1 MRKRGKIIPLIMYMV
16 VLFAALNWLTGIFSP
31 SGNSIAYSEVISLFR
46 QEQVKQFH
54 VEGNALTMHLYNPYN
69 GETKI
74 TATLSDP
81 DGFRAEMQ
89 ETFLAQTDSGVLLS
103 YDFVAEEGFSPFDL
117 VLPLITAGLILL
129 FVWAFMMG
137 KMNSANPLQNFGKA
151 RTILGI
157 PDNKKVTFDD
167 VAGADEE
174 KEELQEVVDFLR
186 NPEKYTKIGARI
198 PHGLLLVGP
207 PGTGKTLLAR
217 AVAGEANVQFLS
229 ISGSDFVEM
238 YVGVGASRVRDL
250 FDQAKKVSPA
260 IIFIDEIDAVGRKRG
275 SGLGGGHDEKEQTL
289 NQLLVEMDGFAKNE
303 GVIVLAATNR
313 PDILDPALLRPGRFD
328 RQIHVGHPDVKGRE
342 EILKVHAKG
351 KRLDESVSLKT
362 IARAT
367 SGFTGADL
375 SNLLNEAAILAARE
389 DRPVL
394 NMDDL
399 NEAMMKIIAGP
410 AKRSRVQQRRDLK
423 TTAIH
428 EAGHAVAT
436 YRLPTQ
442 DPVRHIT
449 IIPRGQSLG
458 STWSLPKD
466 DSSNMTRNEMYEEIV
481 SLLGGRVA
489 EDLFIGDISVGAS
502 NDIDRATK
510 LAKDVIARY
519 GMCEKLGTVS
529 YLAGGEVFIGRDYQT
544 TKSYSEK
551 VAATI
556 DDEVKLLIDKAYA
569 HCKQILQDNS
579 DKLNEVVQF
588 LLEQESMTGEQ
599 FEACMEGRQIKESS
613 TTSLFDG
620 FEAPD
625 EATEETVS
633 ESEEN
638 TEI

>member
-1 MRKRGKIIPLIMYMV
+1 MKNRKKFIPLITYML
-16 VLFAALNWLTGIFSP
+16 VLFVGLSWLGDLFGTT
-31 SGNSIAYSEVISLFR
+31 GNSIPYSDVISMFR
-46 QEQVKQFH
+46 QEQVKEFL
-54 VEGNALTMHLYNPYN
+54 VEGDQLTMVLHTPYA
-69 GETKI
+69 GESEVT
-74 TATLSDP
+74 TTLSDP

-89 ETFLAQTDSGVLLS
+89 ETFLAQMDSGILTS
-103 YDFVAEEGFSPFDL
+103 YDFIAAAPASPFDI
-117 VLPLITAGLILL
+117 VLPIITAGVVLL
-129 FVWAFMMG
+129 FVWALMMG
-137 KMNSANPLQNFGKA
+137 KINNANPLQNFGKA

-174 KEELQEVVDFLR
+174 KEELREVVDFLR
-186 NPEKYTKIGARI
+186 NPDKFTKIGARI

-250 FDQAKKVSPA
+250 FDQAKKIAPA

-328 RQIHVGHPDVKGRE
+328 RQIHVGQPDVKGRE
-342 EILKVHAKG
+342 EILKVHARG
-351 KRLDESVSLKT
+351 KKLDESVSLRT

-436 YRLPTQ
+436 YKLPTQ

-489 EDLFIGDISVGAS
+489 EDLFIGDISVGAA

-510 LAKDVIARY
+510 LAKDMVARY

-544 TKSYSEK
+544 TKSYSEA

-556 DDEVKLLIDKAYA
+556 DEEVKILIDKAYA
-569 HCKQILQDNS
+569 HCKQILEDNS
-579 DKLNEVVQF
+579 EKLHEVVEF
-588 LLEQESMTGEQ
+588 LLERESMTGEQ
-599 FEACMEGRQIKESS
+599 FEACMEGKEIQNSS

-620 FEAPD
+620 FEAQEETASEPD
-625 EATEETVS
+625 ETEEV
-633 ESEEN
+633 
-638 TEI
+638 